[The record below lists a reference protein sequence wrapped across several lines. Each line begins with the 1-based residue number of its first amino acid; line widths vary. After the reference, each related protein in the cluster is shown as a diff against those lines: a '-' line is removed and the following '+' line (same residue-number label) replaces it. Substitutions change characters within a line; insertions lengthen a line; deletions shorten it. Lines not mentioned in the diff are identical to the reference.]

1 MRGVVVL
8 LILIFCISGRVY
20 PQSDSIK
27 KKTEYFSIAGEGYFP
42 TTTKIASDG
51 NRNPLEYYR
60 MPGFSLG
67 GDYRRV
73 SRGGFTIVTG
83 LHYRKLPIS
92 FQYTVRPTDYD
103 GPPEW
108 KTDHFDR
115 FANLSFGHV
124 YVPLQFGYTVQSASK
139 RWIPSFMAGLNFNHL
154 LSYISEYDSTLGDPG
169 ERIHLFEFELTSPD
183 NDNRVWT
190 TYIANATVTRT
201 LRGGNQFYIGLVANI
216 STTTVYNGR
225 YAFFFK
231 DGIQTGSYTDKGSYV
246 GLHFGYSFLRKAK

>member
-1 MRGVVVL
+1 M
-8 LILIFCISGRVY
+8 IFCINGQVY
-20 PQSDSIK
+20 SQTDSIK

-73 SRGGFTIVTG
+73 SRSGFTIVTG

-92 FQYTVRPTDYD
+92 FQYTVSPTDYD
-103 GPPEW
+103 GPTEW
-108 KTDHFDR
+108 KTDYFER
-115 FANLSFGHV
+115 FANLSFGHM
-124 YVPLQFGYTVQSASK
+124 YVPFQLGYTVQSASK
-139 RWIPSFMAGLNFNHL
+139 RWIPSFTAGLNFNHL
-154 LSYISEYDSTLGDPG
+154 LSYSSESYTILGGPG
-169 ERIHLFEFELTSPD
+169 ERIDLFEFEVTSPD
-183 NDNRVWT
+183 THSSIWT
-190 TYIANATVTRT
+190 TYIANATVSRT
-201 LRGGNQFYIGLVANI
+201 LKRGNQFYIGLVANI

-231 DGIQTGSYTDKGSYV
+231 DRNQTGSYTDKGSYV
-246 GLHFGYSFLRKAK
+246 GVHFGYSILKKAK